1 MYWVERIFDDWLIMS
16 KNPKT
21 TMFYHQICQFRLL
34 KSNINRIFN
43 YCHRIMKN
51 QQLLFK
57 KSHGIINYLKVRL
70 YPIIHLLGTSN
81 PWQLEFSADGA
92 LWQYFLTKLLWDQK
106 VRKRILQ
113 QFFFVSPA
121 TYQTQICIF
130 SLKIHLQ
137 TKEKEYTDVKFVKES
152 SDSIPIL
159 LPISEYLIVRVGLI
173 EADWSQGQN
182 DWF

>member
-92 LWQYFLTKLLWDQK
+92 LWQYFVTKLLWDK
-106 VRKRILQ
+106 KWERGFCNNFSSSLLRHIRHRFAYFHWKSTSKLKRKNIQMWNLWRK
-113 QFFFVSPA
+113 A
-121 TYQTQICIF
+121 
-130 SLKIHLQ
+130 
-137 TKEKEYTDVKFVKES
+137 
-152 SDSIPIL
+152 
-159 LPISEYLIVRVGLI
+159 
-173 EADWSQGQN
+173 
-182 DWF
+182 